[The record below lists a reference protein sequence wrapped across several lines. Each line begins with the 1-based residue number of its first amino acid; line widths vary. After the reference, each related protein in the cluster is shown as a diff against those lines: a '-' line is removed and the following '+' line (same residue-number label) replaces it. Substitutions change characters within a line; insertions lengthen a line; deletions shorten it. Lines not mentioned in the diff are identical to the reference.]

1 MPALALYWDANN
13 FLSYINEIPE
23 RLPTLDALLDR
34 AAAGDAAI
42 FTSAISYAEVA
53 FGAVE
58 QRQRALDPQ
67 TEQRIDQLWN
77 DSKAVTVVEYHID
90 IGREAR
96 SLMRNAITLGQSLK
110 PMDAIHLATAL
121 WLRQAEISVAEFHTY
136 DHRLNGY
143 ATTVGFAICEPHTL
157 QPNLV

>member
-1 MPALALYWDANN
+1 MPALALYWDANA
-13 FLSYINEIPE
+13 FLSYINGDAG

-42 FTSAISYAEVA
+42 YTSALSQVEVA
-53 FGAVE
+53 FATTE
-58 QRQRALDPQ
+58 RLQRALDPQ
-67 TEQRIDQLWN
+67 TEQRIDQLWA
-77 DSKAVTVVEYHID
+77 DPKAITVVEYHIY

-96 SLMRNAITLGQSLK
+96 SLIRNAMTEHRRLT

-121 WLRQAEISVAEFHTY
+121 WLRQTGIPVAEFHTY
-136 DHRLNGY
+136 DRDLIDY
-143 ATTVGFAICEPHTL
+143 AAIDGVAICEPHII